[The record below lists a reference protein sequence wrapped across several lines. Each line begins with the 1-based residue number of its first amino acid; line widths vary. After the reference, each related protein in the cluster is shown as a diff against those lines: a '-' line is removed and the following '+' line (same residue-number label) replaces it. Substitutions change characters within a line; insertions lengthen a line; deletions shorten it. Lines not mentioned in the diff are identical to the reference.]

1 MTCCNY
7 TKGCALSWAMPTSL
21 WDVKLIL
28 QYLCIDM
35 FGNVNWGVKTNQC
48 YPGEMWTYLAQKLL
62 HNTVGSLL
70 VTCNFKLTGKVTLNS
85 LCPWKPQVHTKVN
98 HILEHHVKALAK
110 NQKCIMRRKKY
121 KMETW
126 PRNFLLVTGF
136 SKTLARCCTFK
147 TKSCFHWVACLQAPV
162 KQLGSPGTA
171 LTGLMFF
178 TQKPRL

>member
-21 WDVKLIL
+21 WEVKLIL

-98 HILEHHVKALAK
+98 HILEHHVKALVK
-110 NQKCIMRRKKY
+110 NQKCIMRRK
-121 KMETW
+121 
-126 PRNFLLVTGF
+126 N
-136 SKTLARCCTFK
+136 
-147 TKSCFHWVACLQAPV
+147 TKWRHYQGISCFWQVFQ
-162 KQLGSPGTA
+162 
-171 LTGLMFF
+171 
-178 TQKPRL
+178 RLWQDAVLSKLKAVSIGWLVCWLL